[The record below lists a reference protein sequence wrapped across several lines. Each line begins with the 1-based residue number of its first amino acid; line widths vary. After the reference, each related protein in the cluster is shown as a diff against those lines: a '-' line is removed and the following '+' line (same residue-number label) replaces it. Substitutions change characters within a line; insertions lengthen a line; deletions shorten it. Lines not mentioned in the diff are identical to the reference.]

1 MKPFRKNVAIAID
14 GGGIRG
20 VVITRALS
28 HLEEHLGKPVRQIFQ
43 LAAGTSTG
51 SIISAAIGAGLTAK
65 QMHEL
70 YISLGDII
78 FQKTLRSKLWLL
90 LKYRYPLGPLADALK
105 KHVGDFKMGDFWI
118 ANPPIDIVI
127 PCFDLVENRS
137 RFVKPWKAEYADWPM
152 VKAVLASSSVPTFF
166 PAVDDRYVDGGVGS
180 YANPCYL
187 AAYEAV
193 YCLHWDPAETTLISF
208 GTGRF
213 PQGLRPGQANKLM
226 AWEWLDPVLGAFGQ
240 SADDAAGTPDRDH
253 VPRPR
258 LPALPGG
265 PARKYRHGW
274 GRQDP
279 RADHLRGRAVAEDAE
294 RRERGGARFPRRRI
308 GILTWRF
315 QTISGKAPL
324 SGSLQSPRMIC
335 RPWPAGTPTPASC
348 GCWTPAPPSHKPK
361 TM

>member
-1 MKPFRKNVAIAID
+1 MNPFRKNVAIAID

-28 HLEEHLGKPVRQIFQ
+28 HLEDHLGKPVRQIFQ
-43 LAAGTSTG
+43 LTAGTSTG

-90 LKYRYPLGPLADALK
+90 LKYRYPLGPLTDALK
-105 KHVGDFKMGDFWI
+105 KHVGDFKMGDFWT
-118 ANPPIDIVI
+118 ATPPIDVVI

-166 PAVDDRYVDGGVGS
+166 PAVEDRFVDGGVGS

-193 YCLHWDPAETTLISF
+193 YCLHWEPAETTLLSF

-226 AWEWLDPVLGAFGQ
+226 AWQWLDPVLGAFGQ
-240 SADDAAGTPDRDH
+240 SADTQQVHLTATMFPGLDFRRFQVDLRENIGMDGADKIPDLITYGDALWQKMLNDESEAAPDF
-253 VPRPR
+253 
-258 LPALPGG
+258 
-265 PARKYRHGW
+265 
-274 GRQDP
+274 
-279 RADHLRGRAVAEDAE
+279 RAV
-294 RRERGGARFPRRRI
+294 GA
-308 GILTWRF
+308 
-315 QTISGKAPL
+315 
-324 SGSLQSPRMIC
+324 GS
-335 RPWPAGTPTPASC
+335 
-348 GCWTPAPPSHKPK
+348 
-361 TM
+361 